1 MIMNQEL
8 LKRVQKDCLEIMI
21 DIDKVCRENNI
32 DYSLCGG
39 SVIGVMLYNGFIP
52 WDDDIDIMM
61 TRKNYEKFLKLYIS
75 KTTSNNKIINYKT
88 VNVDEVPALFSRIV
102 NPDVEVIE
110 KIAGQVEKKSNVFV
124 DITVFDNVKSKFNF
138 KINEIKR
145 HYVYSY
151 FYKKN
156 NLLPGTKW
164 KRYLYKFLVKD
175 VDNNSLLK
183 KYNRYDKECQKY
195 NKKATKYCSELLS
208 TIFPGRIYTSD
219 LFEEY
224 TDIDFENHK
233 FMIVKD
239 YKKYLFQRYNR
250 TEFTKEN
257 KSGTHSHII
266 AYKKVR

>member
-1 MIMNQEL
+1 M
-8 LKRVQKDCLEIMI
+8 
-21 DIDKVCRENNI
+21 
-32 DYSLCGG
+32 
-39 SVIGVMLYNGFIP
+39 
-52 WDDDIDIMM
+52 
-61 TRKNYEKFLKLYIS
+61 
-75 KTTSNNKIINYKT
+75 
-88 VNVDEVPALFSRIV
+88 
-102 NPDVEVIE
+102 
-110 KIAGQVEKKSNVFV
+110 
-124 DITVFDNVKSKFNF
+124 
-138 KINEIKR
+138 
-145 HYVYSY
+145 
-151 FYKKN
+151 
-156 NLLPGTKW
+156 
-164 KRYLYKFLVKD
+164 
-175 VDNNSLLK
+175 K